1 MEEITAWMPAEGE
14 TMRMTPEGMRS
25 LADQMVGVKVRL
37 YGGRF
42 VGTVIAAEVDDV
54 GVRYTARAD

>member
-1 MEEITAWMPAEGE
+1 
-14 TMRMTPEGMRS
+14 MRMTPEGMRS